1 MRYIKRY
8 WKIGLTLLFAL
19 CVTLFW
25 ALPGVSLLSFQEQ
38 YQLFLFTGDYFTDRI
53 SFPGGFVDY
62 IAEFLTQWNYV
73 FVVGA
78 IVIGILLAVFQYL
91 MWQMMHIEGL
101 EEVWYPLSFIP
112 ALLLWA
118 YMCNANVMLS
128 FVIALI
134 LSELMIVVWRYDAVG
149 GSIIGK
155 VVFIAVLYPLSY
167 WLIGS
172 CVFVLAGYVLL
183 SEIFSKDRMSSVWLG
198 IGSVIYSIAIV
209 LVVAQYRPE
218 PLYRLFGGLNYFR
231 YPAYIPWAQIGMM
244 VLVAVFPFVLRKLP
258 HVKARLAI
266 PVQLAVVLCA
276 GIALVWFNFNTLAN
290 ELIDYDYF
298 VRVHAWDKII
308 AKAEKEQPS
317 TPLEVSCVNFAL
329 SQKGELCDRLFEFY
343 QNGGEGLF
351 PTFTRDMLSPVS
363 TGEIFYSLGMIND
376 AERYFFEAQQA
387 IPNFR
392 RSGRLCK
399 EIVDCEIVNGNYEVA
414 CKLLHELQHSQFYS
428 EWADSR
434 LAILGNERKINA
446 DSQYGKL
453 RKFRVDNDYLFS
465 DSEMDQML
473 GLAFTHCYDNRN
485 AYEYLMAYELVQR
498 DMKRFMEYYPIGRY
512 AGYSDH
518 IPYAIQQALLFD
530 WTNTHGSF
538 EGIPYSIDQRWGEL
552 MAQFIQTYM
561 TNREDPSLSTPPL
574 GNTFWNYMLINK
586 RQAKKTDTKT
596 KEIY

>member
-38 YQLFLFTGDYFTDRI
+38 YQLFLFTGDYFTERI
-53 SFPGGFVDY
+53 SVPGGFADY

-73 FVVGA
+73 FVAGA
-78 IVIGILLAVFQYL
+78 IIIGILLTVFQRL
-91 MWQMMHIEGL
+91 TWQMMHIEGL
-101 EEVWYPLSFIP
+101 DGVWYPLSFIP

-134 LSELMIVVWRYDAVG
+134 LSELMIMVWRYDAVG
-149 GSIIGK
+149 DSIVGK

-167 WLIGS
+167 WLIGP
-172 CVFVLAGYVLL
+172 CMFVIAGYVLL
-183 SEIFSKDRMSSVWLG
+183 SEMFSKSRASSVWLG
-198 IGSVIYSIAIV
+198 IGSVVYSIAVV
-209 LVVAQYRPE
+209 LVVAQFRPE

-231 YPAYIPWAQIGMM
+231 YPAYIPWAQMGMM
-244 VLVAVFPFVLRKLP
+244 ALVAVFPFVLKKLP
-258 HVKARLAI
+258 RVKARIVI
-266 PVQLAVVLCA
+266 PVQLAVILCG

-290 ELIDYDYF
+290 ELIDYDYL

-308 AKAEKEQPS
+308 AKAEKKQPS

-399 EIVDCEIVNGNYEVA
+399 EIIDCEIINGNYKVA
-414 CKLLHELQHSQFYS
+414 RKLLHELQYSLFYS
-428 EWADSR
+428 GWADSR
-434 LAILGNERKINA
+434 LDMLGNERKINA
-446 DSQYGKL
+446 DNNYGKL
-453 RKFRVDNDYLFS
+453 RKFRVGKDYLFS

-473 GLAFTHCYDNRN
+473 GLVFTHCYDNRN

-498 DMKRFMEYYPIGRY
+498 DMKRFMEYYPIGKY

-561 TNREDPSLSTPPL
+561 TNREDPSLSVPPL

>member
-38 YQLFLFTGDYFTDRI
+38 YQLFLFTGDYFTERI
-53 SFPGGFVDY
+53 SVPGGFADY

-73 FVVGA
+73 FVAGA
-78 IVIGILLAVFQYL
+78 IIIGILLTVFQRL
-91 MWQMMHIEGL
+91 TWQMMHIEGL
-101 EEVWYPLSFIP
+101 DGVWYPLSFIP

-134 LSELMIVVWRYDAVG
+134 LSELMIMVWRYDAVG
-149 GSIIGK
+149 GSIVGK
-155 VVFIAVLYPLSY
+155 VIFIAVLYPLSY
-167 WLIGS
+167 WLIGP
-172 CVFVLAGYVLL
+172 CMFVIAGYVLL
-183 SEIFSKDRMSSVWLG
+183 SEMFSKSRASSVWLG
-198 IGSVIYSIAIV
+198 IGSVIYSIAVV
-209 LVVAQYRPE
+209 LVVAQFRPE

-231 YPAYIPWAQIGMM
+231 YPAYIPWAQMGMM
-244 VLVAVFPFVLRKLP
+244 ALVAVFPFVLKKLP
-258 HVKARLAI
+258 RVKARIVI
-266 PVQLAVVLCA
+266 PVQLAVILCG

-290 ELIDYDYF
+290 ELIDYDYL

-308 AKAEKEQPS
+308 AKAEKKQPS

-399 EIVDCEIVNGNYEVA
+399 EIIDCEIINGNYKVA
-414 CKLLHELQHSQFYS
+414 RKLLHELQYSLFYS
-428 EWADSR
+428 GWADSR
-434 LAILGNERKINA
+434 LDMLGNERKINA
-446 DSQYGKL
+446 DNNYGKL
-453 RKFRVDNDYLFS
+453 RKFRVGKDYLFS

-473 GLAFTHCYDNRN
+473 GLVFTHCYDNRN

-498 DMKRFMEYYPIGRY
+498 DMKRFMEYYPIGKY

-561 TNREDPSLSTPPL
+561 TNREDPSLSVPPL

>member
-25 ALPGVSLLSFQEQ
+25 ALLGVSLLSFQEQ
-38 YQLFLFTGDYFTDRI
+38 YQLFLFTGDYFTERI
-53 SFPGGFVDY
+53 SVPGGFADY

-73 FVVGA
+73 FVAGA
-78 IVIGILLAVFQYL
+78 IIIGILLTVFQRL
-91 MWQMMHIEGL
+91 TWQMMHIEGL
-101 EEVWYPLSFIP
+101 DGVWYPLSFIP

-134 LSELMIVVWRYDAVG
+134 LSELMIMIWRYDAVG
-149 GSIIGK
+149 GSIVGK

-167 WLIGS
+167 WLIGP
-172 CVFVLAGYVLL
+172 CMFVIAGYVLL
-183 SEIFSKDRMSSVWLG
+183 SEMFSKSRASSVWLG
-198 IGSVIYSIAIV
+198 IGSVIYSIAVV
-209 LVVAQYRPE
+209 LVVAQFRPE

-231 YPAYIPWAQIGMM
+231 YPAYIPWAQMGMM
-244 VLVAVFPFVLRKLP
+244 ALVAVFPFVLKKLP
-258 HVKARLAI
+258 RVKARIVI
-266 PVQLAVVLCA
+266 PVQLAVILCG

-290 ELIDYDYF
+290 ELIDYDYL

-308 AKAEKEQPS
+308 AKAEKKQPS

-399 EIVDCEIVNGNYEVA
+399 EIIDCEIINGNYKVA
-414 CKLLHELQHSQFYS
+414 RKLLHELQYSLFYS
-428 EWADSR
+428 GWADSR
-434 LAILGNERKINA
+434 LDMLGNERKINA
-446 DSQYGKL
+446 DNNYGKL
-453 RKFRVDNDYLFS
+453 RKFRVGKDYLFS

-473 GLAFTHCYDNRN
+473 GLVFTHCYDNRN

-498 DMKRFMEYYPIGRY
+498 DMKRFMEYYPIGKY

-561 TNREDPSLSTPPL
+561 TNREDPSLSVPPL

>member
-25 ALPGVSLLSFQEQ
+25 ALLGVSLLSFQEQ
-38 YQLFLFTGDYFTDRI
+38 YQLFLFTGDYFTERI
-53 SFPGGFVDY
+53 SVPGGFADY

-73 FVVGA
+73 FVAGA
-78 IVIGILLAVFQYL
+78 IIIGILLTVFQRL
-91 MWQMMHIEGL
+91 TWQMMHIEGL
-101 EEVWYPLSFIP
+101 DGVWYPLSFIP

-134 LSELMIVVWRYDAVG
+134 LSELMIMVWRYDAVG
-149 GSIIGK
+149 DSIVGK

-167 WLIGS
+167 WLIGP
-172 CVFVLAGYVLL
+172 CMFVIAGYVLL
-183 SEIFSKDRMSSVWLG
+183 SEMFSKSRASSVWLG
-198 IGSVIYSIAIV
+198 IGSVIYSIAVV
-209 LVVAQYRPE
+209 LVVAQFRPE

-231 YPAYIPWAQIGMM
+231 YPAYIPWAQMGMM
-244 VLVAVFPFVLRKLP
+244 ALVAVFPFVLKKLP
-258 HVKARLAI
+258 RVKARIVI
-266 PVQLAVVLCA
+266 PVQLAVILCG

-290 ELIDYDYF
+290 ELIDYDYL

-308 AKAEKEQPS
+308 AKAEKKQPS

-399 EIVDCEIVNGNYEVA
+399 EIIDCEIINGNYKVA
-414 CKLLHELQHSQFYS
+414 RKLLHELQYSLFYS
-428 EWADSR
+428 GWADSR
-434 LAILGNERKINA
+434 LDMLGNERKINA
-446 DSQYGKL
+446 DNNYGKL
-453 RKFRVDNDYLFS
+453 RKFRVGKDYLFS

-473 GLAFTHCYDNRN
+473 GLVFTHCYDNRN

-498 DMKRFMEYYPIGRY
+498 DMKRFMEYYPIGKY

-561 TNREDPSLSTPPL
+561 TNREDPSLSVPPL

>member
-38 YQLFLFTGDYFTDRI
+38 YQLFLFTGDYFTERI
-53 SFPGGFVDY
+53 SVPGGFADY

-73 FVVGA
+73 FVAGA
-78 IVIGILLAVFQYL
+78 IIIGILLTVFQRL
-91 MWQMMHIEGL
+91 TWQMMHIEGL
-101 EEVWYPLSFIP
+101 DGVWYPLSFIP

-134 LSELMIVVWRYDAVG
+134 LSELMIMVWRYDAVG
-149 GSIIGK
+149 DSIVGK

-167 WLIGS
+167 WLIGP
-172 CVFVLAGYVLL
+172 CMFVIAGYVLL
-183 SEIFSKDRMSSVWLG
+183 SEMFSKSRASSVWLG
-198 IGSVIYSIAIV
+198 IGSVVYSIAVV
-209 LVVAQYRPE
+209 LVVAQFRPE

-231 YPAYIPWAQIGMM
+231 YPAYIPWAQMGMM
-244 VLVAVFPFVLRKLP
+244 ALVAVFPFVLKKLP
-258 HVKARLAI
+258 RVKARIVI
-266 PVQLAVVLCA
+266 PVQLAVILCG

-290 ELIDYDYF
+290 ELIDYDYL

-308 AKAEKEQPS
+308 AKAEKKQPS

-399 EIVDCEIVNGNYEVA
+399 EIIDCEIINGNYKVA
-414 CKLLHELQHSQFYS
+414 RKLLHELQYSLFYS
-428 EWADSR
+428 GWADSR
-434 LAILGNERKINA
+434 LDMLGNERKINA
-446 DSQYGKL
+446 DNNYGKL
-453 RKFRVDNDYLFS
+453 RKFRVSKDYLFS

-473 GLAFTHCYDNRN
+473 GLVFTHCYDNRN

-498 DMKRFMEYYPIGRY
+498 DMKRFMEYYPIGKY

-561 TNREDPSLSTPPL
+561 TNREDPSLSVPPL

>member
-25 ALPGVSLLSFQEQ
+25 ALLGVSLLSFQEQ
-38 YQLFLFTGDYFTDRI
+38 YQLFLFTGDYFTERI
-53 SFPGGFVDY
+53 SVPGGFADY

-73 FVVGA
+73 FVAGA
-78 IVIGILLAVFQYL
+78 IIIGILLTVFQRL
-91 MWQMMHIEGL
+91 TWQMMHIEGL
-101 EEVWYPLSFIP
+101 DGVWYPLSFIP

-134 LSELMIVVWRYDAVG
+134 LSELMIMVWRYDAVG
-149 GSIIGK
+149 GSIVGK
-155 VVFIAVLYPLSY
+155 VIFIAVLYPLSY
-167 WLIGS
+167 WLIGP
-172 CVFVLAGYVLL
+172 CMFVIAGYVLL
-183 SEIFSKDRMSSVWLG
+183 SEMFSKSRASSVWLG
-198 IGSVIYSIAIV
+198 IGSVIYSIAVV
-209 LVVAQYRPE
+209 LVVAQFRPE

-231 YPAYIPWAQIGMM
+231 YPAYIPWAQMGMM
-244 VLVAVFPFVLRKLP
+244 ALVAVFPFVLKKLP
-258 HVKARLAI
+258 RVKARIVI
-266 PVQLAVVLCA
+266 PVQLAVILCG

-290 ELIDYDYF
+290 ELIDYDYL

-308 AKAEKEQPS
+308 AKAEKKQPS

-399 EIVDCEIVNGNYEVA
+399 EIIDCEIINGNYKVA
-414 CKLLHELQHSQFYS
+414 RKLLHELQYSLFYS
-428 EWADSR
+428 GWADSR
-434 LAILGNERKINA
+434 LDMLGNERKINA
-446 DSQYGKL
+446 DNNYGKL
-453 RKFRVDNDYLFS
+453 RKFRVGKDYLFS

-473 GLAFTHCYDNRN
+473 GLVFTHCYDNRN

-498 DMKRFMEYYPIGRY
+498 DMKRFMEYYPIGKY

-561 TNREDPSLSTPPL
+561 TNREDPSLSVPPL

>member
-25 ALPGVSLLSFQEQ
+25 ALLGVSLLSFQEQ
-38 YQLFLFTGDYFTDRI
+38 YQLFLFTGDYFTERI
-53 SFPGGFVDY
+53 SVPGGFADY

-73 FVVGA
+73 FVAGA
-78 IVIGILLAVFQYL
+78 IIIGILLTVFQRL
-91 MWQMMHIEGL
+91 TWQMMHIEGL
-101 EEVWYPLSFIP
+101 DGVWYPLSFIP

-134 LSELMIVVWRYDAVG
+134 LSELMIMVWRYDAVG
-149 GSIIGK
+149 DSIVGK

-167 WLIGS
+167 WLIGP
-172 CVFVLAGYVLL
+172 CMFVIAGYVLL
-183 SEIFSKDRMSSVWLG
+183 SEMFSKSRASSVWLG
-198 IGSVIYSIAIV
+198 IGSVVYSIAVV
-209 LVVAQYRPE
+209 LVVAQFRPE

-231 YPAYIPWAQIGMM
+231 YPAYIPWAQMGMM
-244 VLVAVFPFVLRKLP
+244 ALVAVFPFVLKKLP
-258 HVKARLAI
+258 RVKARIVI
-266 PVQLAVVLCA
+266 PVQLAVILCG

-290 ELIDYDYF
+290 ELIDYDYL

-308 AKAEKEQPS
+308 AKAEKKQPS

-399 EIVDCEIVNGNYEVA
+399 EIIDCEIINGNYKVA
-414 CKLLHELQHSQFYS
+414 RKLLHELQYSLFYS
-428 EWADSR
+428 GWADSR
-434 LAILGNERKINA
+434 LDMLGNERKINA
-446 DSQYGKL
+446 DNNYGKL
-453 RKFRVDNDYLFS
+453 RKFRVGKDYLFS

-473 GLAFTHCYDNRN
+473 GLVFTHCYDNRN

-498 DMKRFMEYYPIGRY
+498 DMKRFMEYYPIGKY

-561 TNREDPSLSTPPL
+561 TNREDPSLSVPPL

>member
-25 ALPGVSLLSFQEQ
+25 ALLGVSLLSFQEQ
-38 YQLFLFTGDYFTDRI
+38 YQLFLFTGDYFTERI
-53 SFPGGFVDY
+53 SVPGGFADY

-73 FVVGA
+73 FVAGA
-78 IVIGILLAVFQYL
+78 IIIGILLTVFQRL
-91 MWQMMHIEGL
+91 TWQMMHIEGL
-101 EEVWYPLSFIP
+101 DGVWYPLSFIP

-134 LSELMIVVWRYDAVG
+134 LSELMIMVWRYDAVG
-149 GSIIGK
+149 GSIVGK
-155 VVFIAVLYPLSY
+155 VIFIAVLYPLSY
-167 WLIGS
+167 WLIGP
-172 CVFVLAGYVLL
+172 CMFVIAGYVLL
-183 SEIFSKDRMSSVWLG
+183 SEMFSKSRASSVWLG
-198 IGSVIYSIAIV
+198 IGSVIYSIAVV
-209 LVVAQYRPE
+209 LVVAQFRPE

-231 YPAYIPWAQIGMM
+231 YPAFIPWAQMGMM
-244 VLVAVFPFVLRKLP
+244 ALVAVFPFVLKKLP
-258 HVKARLAI
+258 RVKARIVI
-266 PVQLAVVLCA
+266 PVQLAVILCG

-290 ELIDYDYF
+290 ELIDYDYL

-308 AKAEKEQPS
+308 AKAEKKQPS

-399 EIVDCEIVNGNYEVA
+399 EIIDCEIINGNYKVA
-414 CKLLHELQHSQFYS
+414 RKLLHELQYSLFYS
-428 EWADSR
+428 GWADSR
-434 LAILGNERKINA
+434 LDMLGNERKINA
-446 DSQYGKL
+446 DNNYGKL
-453 RKFRVDNDYLFS
+453 RKFRVGKDYLFS

-473 GLAFTHCYDNRN
+473 GLVFTHCYDNRN

-498 DMKRFMEYYPIGRY
+498 DMKRFMEYYPIGKY

-561 TNREDPSLSTPPL
+561 TNREDPSLSVPPL